1 MLKSVS
7 RGDKMACSGDRKKSI
22 WLGHTEMEKEG
33 WGRGEAGGGRAC
45 MILRPKELGLKF
57 ILRKRGAH

>member
-1 MLKSVS
+1 
-7 RGDKMACSGDRKKSI
+7 MACSGDRKKSI